1 VDEGGL
7 GGEFRAL
14 RVAAGR
20 TVASVAADAGL
31 SVPYIANLENGRG
44 NPTLGALNRLAA
56 ALGRRLVVQLAGDP
70 AGQVG
75 PPETAGSVQERGRN
89 DNSKKP
95 AAGAAPASLI
105 RFARTQRFRR
115 TAAAMAPPGDEAE
128 FTGRLVAGLAG
139 MASVAGRDLNEG
151 DWGRLLDAVLLVTA
165 FPHGESR

>member
-1 VDEGGL
+1 MDEGGL

-56 ALGRRLVVQLAGDP
+56 ALGRRLVVQLAGGP
-70 AGQVG
+70 A
-75 PPETAGSVQERGRN
+75 ETAETAEEKNRY

-95 AAGAAPASLI
+95 AAGATPASLV

-115 TAAAMAPPGDEAE
+115 TAAAMAPPADEAE

-139 MASVAGRDLNEG
+139 MASVAGKDLSEG
-151 DWGRLLDAVLLVTA
+151 DWGRLLDAMLLVIA